1 MAYFKVNKQSQISVG
16 HYPQNCVNG
25 NANEKSIVKF

>member
-16 HYPQNCVNG
+16 SNLLYIYCQG
-25 NANEKSIVKF
+25 IQSSKKDL